1 MNDPTNKLKIS
12 RSFMSNSVENLAGMK
27 NILVGKCKC
36 KIKVKSKCID
46 MMCKLSQ
53 LQLNMRVIFTVI
65 KTTYTIVKIIP
76 GLSGS

>member
-1 MNDPTNKLKIS
+1 
-12 RSFMSNSVENLAGMK
+12 MSNSVENLADMK
-27 NILVGKCKC
+27 NIPVGKYQS

>member
-27 NILVGKCKC
+27 NILVGKYQS

-46 MMCKLSQ
+46 MMYKLSQ

-65 KTTYTIVKIIP
+65 NTTYAIVKIIP

>member
-1 MNDPTNKLKIS
+1 
-12 RSFMSNSVENLAGMK
+12 MSNSVENLADMK
-27 NILVGKCKC
+27 NIPVGKYQS

-65 KTTYTIVKIIP
+65 NTTYATVKIIP

>member
-1 MNDPTNKLKIS
+1 
-12 RSFMSNSVENLAGMK
+12 MK
-27 NILVGKCKC
+27 NILVGKYQC

-65 KTTYTIVKIIP
+65 TTTYAIVKIIP

>member
-1 MNDPTNKLKIS
+1 
-12 RSFMSNSVENLAGMK
+12 MK
-27 NILVGKCKC
+27 NILVGKYQC

-65 KTTYTIVKIIP
+65 NTTYAIVKIIP
-76 GLSGS
+76 DLSGS

>member
-27 NILVGKCKC
+27 NILVGKYQS
-36 KIKVKSKCID
+36 KIKVKSKYID

-65 KTTYTIVKIIP
+65 NTTYAIVKIIP